1 MDIYQSGLNNVQVWI
16 SVVPTGA
23 TNVRLLSIS
32 LMAAVNPAISSQWH
46 VYSYVLYL
54 LYRLATSRLA
64 AAIDTIWH
72 ITGALSPPPAF

>member
-32 LMAAVNPAISSQWH
+32 FMAAVNPAISAQWH

-54 LYRLATSRLA
+54 LYSLATSQLA
-64 AAIDTIWH
+64 AAIDITWH
-72 ITGALSPPPAF
+72 IMDALSPLPGS